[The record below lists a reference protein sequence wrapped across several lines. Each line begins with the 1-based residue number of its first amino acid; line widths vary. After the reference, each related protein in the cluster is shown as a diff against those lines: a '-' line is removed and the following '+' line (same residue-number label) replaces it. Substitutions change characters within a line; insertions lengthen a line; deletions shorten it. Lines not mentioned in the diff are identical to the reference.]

1 MKRNPIHSFP
11 GALAVGVLLAAVALT
26 CAVMAG
32 AAGVGF
38 SPAGLSG
45 GQQHD

>member
-26 CAVMAG
+26 CAVV
-32 AAGVGF
+32 AGV
-38 SPAGLSG
+38 AGNPMRAEG
-45 GQQHD
+45 DRFQVMRF